1 MENSFDR
8 KTEEAVREAVKEALK
23 RRKRADYSGLAG
35 FILFVLIGLCH
46 IYSLATYAKLAHM
59 ADSGWGGFVFCVI
72 YFLCTYGRVLVG
84 WMIGVYR

>member
-8 KTEEAVREAVKEALK
+8 KTEEAVKEALK

-59 ADSGWGGFVFCVI
+59 ADSGWVFCVI